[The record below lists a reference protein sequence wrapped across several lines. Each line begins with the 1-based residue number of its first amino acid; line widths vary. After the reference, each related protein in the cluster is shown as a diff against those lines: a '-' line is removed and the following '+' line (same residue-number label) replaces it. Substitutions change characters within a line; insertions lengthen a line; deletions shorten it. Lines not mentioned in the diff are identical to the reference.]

1 MTRQRRCGWLGLG
14 AAVLAI
20 VLIGATGQRLLAQ
33 SAPTGQVAVV
43 TDPEGLNLRGGPGT
57 TYPVLAVLPQGTQ
70 VPILGERVNTN
81 WLPVSYQGQLGF
93 VHSDFVQIRAAGAT
107 TPPGQSTS
115 PGSGPSAPAPTPTPA
130 PTPPPLPALT
140 PGSGITNNGVTLAG
154 VFAYDIDDMITV
166 ADEFRLTAAVQ
177 PPPGVT
183 KMTMRLSGAPF
194 LSASAS
200 FDVQQGTN
208 WLDVPAFKVD
218 TENEPSLREQV
229 VRTIGGKIPISDG
242 ALVLAIDFTDGSGA
256 TQTATFQPIVRKFND
271 PSAVAV
277 VEYPDLK
284 RTTGLPPSGA
294 GRDNY
299 YLRGDVDF
307 HHPEDYFVRKLSVEA
322 GRNGGVFPD
331 NPELVSDNIFT
342 YINSLLGDAEPGDF
356 NNDYNVA
363 RLIDE
368 GTIKRGQS
376 NGGYICIAQT
386 YIMTGLTRTLGL
398 PTRELNILVGRANWQ
413 GDDGMWRVT
422 WWQEGALQTWYNGS
436 WHHYDLWLGFKGMNG
451 YFTNNLAYQ
460 AWAAYDRQ
468 AVMFMT
474 QHGAPTGL
482 SGHDFGPRGLETF
495 EFVREASKPGYRVLD
510 MPAENGD
517 PVSNVDFGV
526 YLAPESALVPERGP
540 SAIPW
545 PESDLGILRPP
556 EQRP

>member
-1 MTRQRRCGWLGLG
+1 MTRQRRYGWLGLG

-57 TYPVLAVLPQGTQ
+57 NYPVLAVLPLGTQ
-70 VPILGERVNTN
+70 VPILGERVNTT

-93 VHSDFVQIRAAGAT
+93 VHSDFVQIRAAGAPT
-107 TPPGQSTS
+107 QPGQSTS
-115 PGSGPSAPAPTPTPA
+115 TGTAPAAPTPTPA

-166 ADEFRLTAAVQ
+166 ADEFQLTAAVQ
-177 PPPGVT
+177 PPSGVT

-208 WLDVPAFKVD
+208 WLEVPAFKVD
-218 TENEPSLREQV
+218 TENEPSLREQI

-271 PSAVAV
+271 PATIAAI
-277 VEYPDLK
+277 EYPDLK
-284 RTTGLPPSGA
+284 RTTGLPPNGA
-294 GRDNY
+294 GRENY
-299 YLRGDVDF
+299 YLRGDLDF

-413 GDDGMWRVT
+413 GDDGIWRVT
-422 WWQEGALQTWYNGS
+422 WWQEGALQTWYNGR
-436 WHHYDLWLGFKGMNG
+436 WNHYDLWLGFKGMNG
-451 YFTNNLAYQ
+451 YFQNNLAYQ

-482 SGHDFGPRGLETF
+482 RGHDFGPKGLETF
-495 EFVREASKPGYRVLD
+495 EFVREATKPGARVLD

-517 PVSNVDFGV
+517 PVSDVDFGV

-545 PESDLGILRPP
+545 PSPNLGILRPP